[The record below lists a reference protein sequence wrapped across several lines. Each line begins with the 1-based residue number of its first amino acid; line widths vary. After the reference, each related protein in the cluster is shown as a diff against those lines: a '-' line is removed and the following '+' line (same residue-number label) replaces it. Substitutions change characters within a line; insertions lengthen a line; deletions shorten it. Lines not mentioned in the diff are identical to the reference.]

1 MTLKRTFLAIAA
13 VVLCL
18 AGYSAVPASA
28 LPRLSPNGLEAADAA
43 SPALLTVSSR
53 GGHGRHYGGNRYYR
67 PHYNG
72 RRYYGGHRH
81 YGYRHHRYN
90 HYNNWGYWNRRDY
103 GPRCR
108 TWTSYCRNYYRG
120 WYYANPWWGMPM
132 IGAGVV
138 ISGGGNRH
146 VAWCEGRY
154 RSYNP
159 RNNTWISNSGKV
171 RQCISPYGP

>member
-18 AGYSAVPASA
+18 AGYSAAPASA
-28 LPRLSPNGLEAADAA
+28 LPRLSPNGLEAGAA
-43 SPALLTVSSR
+43 SPDLLTVSSR
-53 GGHGRHYGGNRYYR
+53 GGRGGHYRGNRYYR

-72 RRYYGGHRH
+72 
-81 YGYRHHRYN
+81 HRYN
-90 HYNNWGYWNRRDY
+90 RHHYNGHRYGRYNRYNNWSHWDRRHH

-108 TWTSYCRNYYRG
+108 SWTSYCRHYYSG

-132 IGAGVV
+132 IGAGIV
-138 ISGGGNRH
+138 ISGGANRH

-154 RSYNP
+154 RSYNR
-159 RNNTWISNSGKV
+159 RNNTWIANSGKV
-171 RQCISPYGP
+171 RQCVSPYGP